1 MLLQCN
7 FDVNAANAF
16 PRNGCAHDPNFE
28 RLKEENDRSTKW
40 KEKAARKKLERL
52 ARMDGSRLQADA
64 QFVLQRSMHCAMLIP
79 SVMTAVSG
87 GDAVQSS
94 PDPIAEDPRKA
105 LVFEEGDDYAVSTMH
120 SQILPWVNRSDARC
134 SSQSRLQATLL
145 ANLSRCNK
153 AHCTSASPHVPCSGP

>member
-1 MLLQCN
+1 MLMPQML
-7 FDVNAANAF
+7 FPGMAA
-16 PRNGCAHDPNFE
+16 PMIQTLKD
-28 RLKEENDRSTKW
+28 LKEENDR
-40 KEKAARKKLERL
+40 LERL

-79 SVMTAVSG
+79 SVMTTVSG

-120 SQILPWVNRSDARC
+120 SGPGLGPESGAPQSESRGVSTGPVRPDQAPCCVHERR
-134 SSQSRLQATLL
+134 SRLEKPADFAPPRGQAT
-145 ANLSRCNK
+145 R
-153 AHCTSASPHVPCSGP
+153 